1 MARKFSNNK
10 EISQLVVKALES
22 GAWVYED
29 GKKHGKLLHK
39 ATLMVLAVS
48 KSPSCMR
55 ASLNLK
61 SEIRQIE
68 AGTHKI
74 LSALSKK

>member
-39 ATLMVLAVS
+39 ATRMVLAVS

-74 LSALSKK
+74 LSVFSKK